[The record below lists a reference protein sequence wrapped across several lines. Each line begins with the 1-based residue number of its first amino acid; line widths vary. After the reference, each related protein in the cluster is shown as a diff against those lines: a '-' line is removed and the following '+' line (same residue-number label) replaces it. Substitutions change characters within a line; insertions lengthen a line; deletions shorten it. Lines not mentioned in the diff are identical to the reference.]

1 MRKILSILIIA
12 LAAVVGVTASSFGNM
27 MLTGVGKTGA
37 GAPAFTGPGDV
48 VSGAL
53 VWGSCARVYQ
63 ASLASTSTSLC
74 DLVAVTG
81 GAVVCTLRGS
91 SAGFVDLAASYCA
104 GTTPSACAAA
114 SGGSCKVTK
123 VYDQTTNGHHF
134 TQATLAN
141 MPGLAFSTLNGLPG
155 MTFTSAAST
164 FMNTASF
171 SNAIP
176 VSAAFVAQRSANPTT
191 RQDLMTDGGFAFYLA
206 YDAAANAMYANN
218 SLAIATGGT
227 PAPTDSAFH
236 ALQYIING
244 ASSWL
249 YADGVTSATQNA
261 GTNNGFATGLYLS
274 SQGGFITYLDGAIME
289 AGVWA
294 TSFSA
299 GNSSGINS
307 NQHGT
312 SGYNF

>member
-1 MRKILSILIIA
+1 MKRLGLILALCLSLI
-12 LAAVVGVTASSFGNM
+12 ASAHSQGGM
-27 MLTGVGKTGA
+27 GPGPGTVHSTGGT
-37 GAPAFTGPGDV
+37 FTGPGDV

-74 DLVAVTG
+74 DLVAITG

-91 SAGFVDLAASYCA
+91 STGFVDLSASYCA
-104 GTTPSACAAA
+104 GTTPSAACAAA

-134 TQATLAN
+134 TQGTLAN
-141 MPGLAFSTLNGLPG
+141 MPGLAFSSLNGLPG
-155 MTFTSAAST
+155 MTFTSAASS

-171 SNAIP
+171 SSAAP
-176 VSAAFVAQRSANPTT
+176 VSATFVAQRSANPTT
-191 RQDLMTDGGFAFYLA
+191 RQDLMTDGGFGFYLA
-206 YDAAANAMYANN
+206 YDAAATAMYANN
-218 SLAIATGGT
+218 GSAISSNLST
-227 PAPTDSAFH
+227 PAPSENAFH
-236 ALQYIING
+236 ALQYIMNG

-249 YADGVTSATQNA
+249 YADGVTGATQNV
-261 GTNNGFATGLYLS
+261 GGNNGFNTGLYLS
-274 SQGGFITYLDGAIME
+274 SQGGFITYLDGTIME

-307 NQHGT
+307 NQHGA